1 MPTIVLDV
9 LVTLDCFWPHLRSLE
24 SLSLLTRTSKS
35 IRAGCDLAFA
45 VSAMGADRTVE
56 KRWAARWLGLPVRC
70 MPARQ
75 DVTLAFALR
84 LLASKG
90 GLAVTHA
97 RAVEFRRKEQADKA
111 GRWVGACCSKWCVHT
126 DNPAG
131 SPTGRS
137 GTSGPRTPRRSGCG
151 SSRSARTSAW
161 WTWTPASRRSGS

>member
-35 IRAGCDLAFA
+35 IRAGCDLAFV

-111 GRWVGACCSKWCVHT
+111 GRWVLGGGCYVWCGNEPIIPQDRRPRGAGQ
-126 DNPAG
+126 AG
-131 SPTGRS
+131 
-137 GTSGPRTPRRSGCG
+137 
-151 SSRSARTSAW
+151 
-161 WTWTPASRRSGS
+161 